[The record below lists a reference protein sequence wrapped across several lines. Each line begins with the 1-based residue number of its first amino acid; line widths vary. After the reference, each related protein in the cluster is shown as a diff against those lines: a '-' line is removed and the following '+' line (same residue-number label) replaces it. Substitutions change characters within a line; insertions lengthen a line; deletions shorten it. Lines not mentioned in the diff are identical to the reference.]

1 MRALMNKQADVIDTL
16 MYLIFGL
23 ASIGG
28 WLWIYSNIGLPI

>member
-16 MYLIFGL
+16 VCLIFGI

-28 WLWIYSNIGLPI
+28 WLWIYSTISLPM